1 MSKEKVTV
9 PKAVAGI
16 RALRERLAE
25 DSPAYAEAVAL
36 EREAEAFCQSIRGE
50 LRKRRKA
57 KKLDQQ
63 ELGLLIGLT
72 QSAIS
77 RIERSEG
84 DIGLKSIY
92 RYARALGLR
101 PFIAFTPSAED
112 LLSGVVSEPGETE
125 QLGKELRQAADH
137 FTGEQAKLM
146 QSLSEDVERLI
157 TSVADAARQARSS

>member
-1 MSKEKVTV
+1 MPKEKT

-16 RALRERLAE
+16 RALRDRLAKE
-25 DSPAYAEAVAL
+25 SPGYALAVAF
-36 EREAEAFCQSIRGE
+36 EREAEAFCQSVRGE

-57 KKLDQQ
+57 RSLDQRDLG
-63 ELGLLIGLT
+63 ELVGLT

-112 LLSGVVSEPGETE
+112 LLGGVISEQGEAL
-125 QLGKELRQAADH
+125 QLDKDLRQAADH
-137 FTGEQAKLM
+137 FAGEQAKLM
-146 QSLSEDVERLI
+146 QSLSEDVEKLI
-157 TSVADAARQARSS
+157 TSVADAARQARTS

>member
-1 MSKEKVTV
+1 MAKEKVTV

-16 RALRERLAE
+16 RALRDRLAQ
-25 DSPAYAEAVAL
+25 DSAAYAEAVAF

-50 LRKRRKA
+50 LRRRRRL

-63 ELGLLIGLT
+63 ELGALIGLT
-72 QSAIS
+72 QSAVS
-77 RIERSEG
+77 RIERNEG

-112 LLSGVVSEPGETE
+112 LLGGVIGEAGKV
-125 QLGKELRQAADH
+125 QRGKELRQVADH
-137 FTGEQAKLM
+137 VADEQAKLM

-157 TSVADAARQARSS
+157 TRVADAARQARSS